1 MCAIMCCTLPVR
13 PMTTD
18 RKPAVPLVRA
28 NGIDLAYDSFGDENA
43 PPILLIAGLGTQ
55 MIRWTEPFCR
65 ALAARGLRVIRFD
78 NRDSGLSTHFSD
90 APAPDFAAMSVGGIP
105 VAPYTLDDMAADALG
120 LLDALGIERAHM
132 VGRSMG
138 GMIAQIMASRYP
150 SRAASLT
157 SIMASS
163 GNPALPPPETAL
175 MAMMMGPAP
184 DPRVDKDEFVA
195 HRLRFARCLASP
207 DLPFDEN
214 GQRALI
220 LAELLRS
227 RDFGGTAR
235 QMVAVAVDGDR
246 RERLA
251 RITAPTLVIHGSAD
265 PMFSSAH
272 GQDTAAAVPHA
283 RFLVI
288 EGMGHDL
295 PEVFHA
301 TVIGAIERMIQEE
314 SLASPAITFPG

>member
-1 MCAIMCCTLPVR
+1 MYAIMCCILPAR
-13 PMTTD
+13 PMTIDTNS
-18 RKPAVPLVRA
+18 VMVRA
-28 NGIDLAYDSFGDENA
+28 NGVDLAYDSFGDEGA

-55 MIRWTEPFCR
+55 MIRWTKPFCM

-78 NRDSGLSTHFSD
+78 NRDSGLSTHLAH
-90 APAPDFAAMSVGGIP
+90 APAPDFAAMLAGAIP
-105 VAPYTLDDMAADALG
+105 VATYTLDDMAADASG
-120 LLDALGIERAHM
+120 LLDALGIERAHL

-138 GMIAQIMASRYP
+138 GMIAQIMANRSP
-150 SRAASLT
+150 SRVLSLT

-163 GNPALPPPETAL
+163 GNPALPPPEGTL
-175 MAMMMGPAP
+175 MAMMMGPTP
-184 DPRVDKDEFVA
+184 DPRVDRDGCVA
-195 HRLRFARCLASP
+195 HRLRFVRRLASP
-207 DLPFDEN
+207 DLPFDEG

-220 LAELLRS
+220 VEELRRS
-227 RDFGGTAR
+227 RSLGGAAR

-251 RITAPTLVIHGSAD
+251 QIMAPALVIHGTAD
-265 PMFSSAH
+265 PMFPLAH

-283 RFLVI
+283 RFLPI

-301 TVIGAIERMIQEE
+301 AVIGAIERMVQ
-314 SLASPAITFPG
+314 